1 MASAR
6 LATQLWRR
14 VHPDLFARWPE
25 ARAVNERSMQNLR
38 ALIDAGVAVCGHIGL
53 TPQSYSQLGGYRVQ
67 GRTAE
72 QACELLREA
81 RALEAAGC
89 FAVVLEMVPTPV
101 AAEITSQLSIPTIGI
116 GAGDGTSGQVQVFH
130 DVLGL
135 YDKKQV

>member
-1 MASAR
+1 MAPH
-6 LATQLWRR
+6 
-14 VHPDLFARWPE
+14 V
-25 ARAVNERSMQNLR
+25 R